1 MTIPVA
7 KLLADDTRAAFC
19 LALLDGRAWTA
30 GELARHAGVAPSTA
44 TAHLSALVEG
54 GLLTQER
61 QGRHRYVRLA
71 DPSAAALVESLVAFS
86 PPPKARPDSL
96 RAHRAEQNLAF
107 ARTCYDHLAGT
118 LGVALTTRL
127 VALGALDGDDL
138 SVSDQGRAWFARL
151 LGEDLPSRPRRPLT
165 RPCLDW
171 TERRTHLAGL
181 AGRLLLDHLTREE
194 WLVPLRSS
202 RALRLTPAGGE
213 ALHDLFGL
221 DPEGPAKSAGRPRD
235 LSVITAME

>member
-44 TAHLSALVEG
+44 TEHLSALVEG

-71 DPSAAALVESLVAFS
+71 DPSVAALIEDLVAFS
-86 PPPKARPDSL
+86 APPQARPDSL
-96 RAHRAEQNLAF
+96 RAHRTERNLAF

-118 LGVALTTRL
+118 LGVALTGRL
-127 VALGALDGDDL
+127 VSLGVLDEDAL
-138 SVSDQGRAWFARL
+138 SVSREGRVWFAGF
-151 LGEDLPSRPRRPLT
+151 LGEELPSRPRRPLA

-171 TERRTHLAGL
+171 TERRSHLAGL
-181 AGRLLLDHLTREE
+181 TGRLLLDRLTREK
-194 WLVPLRSS
+194 WLVPSRSS
-202 RALRLTPAGGE
+202 RALSLTPAGDE
-213 ALHDLFGL
+213 ALRDLFGL
-221 DPEGPAKSAGRPRD
+221 DLDGLAETPRR
-235 LSVITAME
+235 IP

>member
-71 DPSAAALVESLVAFS
+71 GPSAAALVESLVAFS
-86 PPPKARPDSL
+86 PPPKSRPGSL
-96 RAHRAEQNLAF
+96 RAHRAERNLAF

-118 LGVALTTRL
+118 LGVALTGRL
-127 VALGALDGDDL
+127 VHLSVLEDDL
-138 SVSDQGRAWFARL
+138 SVSGKGRAWFADL
-151 LGEDLPSRPRRPLT
+151 LGEELPSRSRRPLT

-171 TERRTHLAGL
+171 TERRPHLAGL
-181 AGRLLLDHLTREE
+181 AGRLLLDHLVRNA
-194 WLVPLRSS
+194 WLVPLRPT
-202 RALRLTPAGGE
+202 RALRLTPAGRE
-213 ALHDLFGL
+213 ALHDLLGL
-221 DPEGPAKSAGRPRD
+221 EHDEPAPAP
-235 LSVITAME
+235 